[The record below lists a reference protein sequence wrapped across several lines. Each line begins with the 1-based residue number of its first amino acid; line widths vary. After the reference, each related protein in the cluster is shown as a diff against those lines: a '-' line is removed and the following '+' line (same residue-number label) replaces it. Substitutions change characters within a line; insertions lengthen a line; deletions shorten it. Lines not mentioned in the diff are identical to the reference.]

1 MAAVA
6 VSTRLKGDSMSS
18 SKLSTSVVL
27 ALALSAGALS
37 IPRAEAAPVR
47 NDHGRTGAAIQQELS
62 ARMLLQSVKD
72 LLHIIFAGSEGP
84 PGPGNNDVS
93 REGSGL
99 CPNGRPRGLQP
110 GGGH

>member
-1 MAAVA
+1 MAVVA

-47 NDHGRTGAAIQQELS
+47 NDHGRTGTAIQQELS
-62 ARMLLQSVKD
+62 ARTLLQSIKQLWHSV
-72 LLHIIFAGSEGP
+72 FSASEGP
-84 PGPGNNDVS
+84 PGPGPEPAE

-99 CPNGRPRGLQP
+99 CPNGRPRGLQL
-110 GGGH
+110 GGGN

>member
-1 MAAVA
+1 
-6 VSTRLKGDSMSS
+6 MSS

-47 NDHGRTGAAIQQELS
+47 NDHGRTGTAIQQELS
-62 ARMLLQSVKD
+62 ARMLWQSLKH
-72 LLHIIFAGSEGP
+72 LLHTVFAAAEGP
-84 PGPGNNDVS
+84 PGPGNDPVS

-110 GGGH
+110 GGGY

>member
-1 MAAVA
+1 
-6 VSTRLKGDSMSS
+6 MSS

-47 NDHGRTGAAIQQELS
+47 NDHGRTGTAIQQELS
-62 ARMLLQSVKD
+62 SRMLWQSLKH
-72 LLHIIFAGSEGP
+72 LLHTVFAAYDGP
-84 PGPGNNDVS
+84 PGPGHDSPS

-110 GGGH
+110 GGGY